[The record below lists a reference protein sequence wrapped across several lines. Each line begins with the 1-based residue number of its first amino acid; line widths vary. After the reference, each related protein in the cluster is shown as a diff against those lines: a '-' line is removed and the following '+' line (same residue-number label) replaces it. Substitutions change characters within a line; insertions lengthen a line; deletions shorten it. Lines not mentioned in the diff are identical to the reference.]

1 MLFVNGPFSDIDSR
15 LLFPSD
21 SPFRTP
27 ISSAILQLQEGGKL
41 HILKE
46 KWWKQKKGGGKCKV
60 RSITKP
66 SVFALL
72 VELFIS
78 AYHLT
83 FDLALQIWF

>member
-1 MLFVNGPFSDIDSR
+1 MLQISVYSLSLQ
-15 LLFPSD
+15 LLHSFRYPLNISHKISGFFLAD

-60 RSITKP
+60 INFSRN
-66 SVFALL
+66 L
-72 VELFIS
+72 VSL
-78 AYHLT
+78 
-83 FDLALQIWF
+83 